1 MDAFEQLTSSYSTL
15 ATVAVPDMVV
25 KGDWG
30 DLKRNKPQTQQEGV
44 V

>member
-30 DLKRNKPQTQQEGV
+30 ALKGSMPQTQ
-44 V
+44 